1 MLQKC
6 RGGRILHGE
15 IWGKAEE
22 MASGKAQC
30 DLLHMTRICDEWSGR
45 AGGGGQIAEAFRV

>member
-45 AGGGGQIAEAFRV
+45 AGGGGQIAEAFRI